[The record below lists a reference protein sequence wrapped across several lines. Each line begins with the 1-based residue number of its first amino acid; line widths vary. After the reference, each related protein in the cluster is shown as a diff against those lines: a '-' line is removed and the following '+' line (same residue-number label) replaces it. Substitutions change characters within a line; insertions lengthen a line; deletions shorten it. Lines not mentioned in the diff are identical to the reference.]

1 MKDLIP
7 SLISL
12 AMAGAVIYGF
22 VVKLIDPNLFLA
34 IATGA
39 VAYWYKTKDKVQS
52 LYLAFQQGGVLRA
65 WDEERH
71 WLINFDGIF

>member
-39 VAYWYKTKDKVQS
+39 VAYWYKTKDKV
-52 LYLAFQQGGVLRA
+52 
-65 WDEERH
+65 
-71 WLINFDGIF
+71 